1 MYNAPYG
8 QINLIIKINI
18 IEIHKIAWF
27 DLNHY
32 EYTNMMHQTK
42 ISWLKLKIAG
52 FYHLYPFKFVQCE
65 IYCINTK
72 YIALTPKS
80 WETKEKF
87 KNVGNLPPGLCYCT
101 QAQVLLIVHRCVF
114 KDQCTFYKFY
124 MYGFVHPHFTWHM
137 WTGKWM
143 CTYAYTCAQTN
154 TYFNTCV
161 NIYVHRLLL
170 FDTTT
175 EIHTDVQ
182 TQWNIWACLLKY
194 MYKIR
199 HIF

>member
-18 IEIHKIAWF
+18 TEIHKIAWF

-114 KDQCTFYKFY
+114 KDQCTCTNFIC
-124 MYGFVHPHFTWHM
+124 MDLCILISHDTCELVNGCVHMHTH
-137 WTGKWM
+137 
-143 CTYAYTCAQTN
+143 
-154 TYFNTCV
+154 
-161 NIYVHRLLL
+161 VHRQ
-170 FDTTT
+170 
-175 EIHTDVQ
+175 IHTLIHV
-182 TQWNIWACLLKY
+182 
-194 MYKIR
+194 
-199 HIF
+199 

>member
-52 FYHLYPFKFVQCE
+52 FHHLYPFKFVQCE

-101 QAQVLLIVHRCVF
+101 QAQVHAYCTQVCV
-114 KDQCTFYKFY
+114 QRSMHMYKFY
-124 MYGFVHPHFTWHM
+124 MCIDLCILISHDTCELVNGCVHMHTH
-137 WTGKWM
+137 
-143 CTYAYTCAQTN
+143 
-154 TYFNTCV
+154 
-161 NIYVHRLLL
+161 VHRQ
-170 FDTTT
+170 
-175 EIHTDVQ
+175 IHTLIHV
-182 TQWNIWACLLKY
+182 
-194 MYKIR
+194 
-199 HIF
+199 

>member
-52 FYHLYPFKFVQCE
+52 FHHLYPFKFVQCE

-72 YIALTPKS
+72 YIALTPQGS
-80 WETKEKF
+80 VTAHRHR
-87 KNVGNLPPGLCYCT
+87 CM
-101 QAQVLLIVHRCVF
+101 LIVHRCVF
-114 KDQCTFYKFY
+114 KDQCTCTNFICIDLCILISHDTYELVN
-124 MYGFVHPHFTWHM
+124 GCVHMHTH
-137 WTGKWM
+137 
-143 CTYAYTCAQTN
+143 
-154 TYFNTCV
+154 
-161 NIYVHRLLL
+161 VHRQ
-170 FDTTT
+170 
-175 EIHTDVQ
+175 IHTLIHV
-182 TQWNIWACLLKY
+182 
-194 MYKIR
+194 
-199 HIF
+199 